1 MIGVIT
7 INTDIMADNSE
18 HFNNITFFLYYTSFG
33 RRITPSNIYSE
44 TKVWKCL
51 ENSYYIQIRIEI
63 GQ

>member
-18 HFNNITFFLYYTSFG
+18 HFNNITFFYIILALADELHRVTY
-33 RRITPSNIYSE
+33 RE